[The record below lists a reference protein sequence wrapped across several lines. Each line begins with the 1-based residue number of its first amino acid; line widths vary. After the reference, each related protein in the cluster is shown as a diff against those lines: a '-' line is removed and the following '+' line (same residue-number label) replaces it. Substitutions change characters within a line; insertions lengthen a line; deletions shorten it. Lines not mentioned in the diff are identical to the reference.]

1 MCPEV
6 AHIIVP
12 HEHVTSTVSERAV
25 RLAVMVN
32 DKGFLVDRGD
42 LSAVEEWHTAGGR
55 WAGAGLG
62 LVGKSAVFGGSHKRI
77 LSGYK
82 EGEEGECVFST
93 GMGGGKGG
101 REGGREGGRRF
112 REGEGLGKGGRQKGG
127 QDRFSRGL
135 ERERGSE
142 Q

>member
-25 RLAVMVN
+25 RLAVVVN
-32 DKGFLVDRGD
+32 DKGFLVDRGN
-42 LSAVEEWHTAGGR
+42 LSAVEEWQMAGGR

-62 LVGKSAVFGGSHKRI
+62 LVGKSAVFGGLHKRI

-82 EGEEGECVFST
+82 EGGEEGGCLV
-93 GMGGGKGG
+93 
-101 REGGREGGRRF
+101 
-112 REGEGLGKGGRQKGG
+112 
-127 QDRFSRGL
+127 
-135 ERERGSE
+135 
-142 Q
+142 